1 MATIIN
7 KDDLLKVAQA
17 MTKEERLK
25 LIAEIA
31 VLPDEE
37 HLPRTIETVGTT
49 EDFDEEVMKIAN
61 EFMDE
66 YSDLLRRLA
75 E

>member
-1 MATIIN
+1 MATIIK
-7 KDDLLKVAQA
+7 KDELLKAAQA

-31 VLPDEE
+31 ALPDEE
-37 HLPRTIETVGTT
+37 PTPRTVETVGTA
-49 EDFDEEVMKIAN
+49 EDFDEKVMRTARQI
-61 EFMDE
+61 MDK
-66 YSDLLRRLA
+66 YSNLLRRLA

>member
-1 MATIIN
+1 MATTLQ
-7 KDDLLKVAQA
+7 KDDILKAAQA

-31 VLPDEE
+31 TLPDEE
-37 HLPRTIETVGTT
+37 FLPRTSETAGAA
-49 EDFDEEVMKIAN
+49 EDFDEEVRKTARQ
-61 EFMDE
+61 FMDKH
-66 YSDLLRRLA
+66 SNLLRRLA

>member
-1 MATIIN
+1 MATTLQ
-7 KDDLLKVAQA
+7 KDDILKAAQA

-31 VLPDEE
+31 TLPDEE
-37 HLPRTIETVGTT
+37 PLPQTVETA
-49 EDFDEEVMKIAN
+49 DDAANFNEEVMKTARQ
-61 EFMDE
+61 FMDKH
-66 YSDLLRRLA
+66 SDLLRRLA

>member
-1 MATIIN
+1 MATTLQ
-7 KDDLLKVAQA
+7 KDEILKAAQA

-31 VLPDEE
+31 TLPDEE
-37 HLPRTIETVGTT
+37 IPPRTAETAGAA
-49 EDFDEEVMKIAN
+49 EDFDEEVMKTARQ
-61 EFMDE
+61 FMDKH
-66 YSDLLRRLA
+66 SNLLRRLA

>member
-1 MATIIN
+1 MATTLQ
-7 KDDLLKVAQA
+7 KDDILKAAQS

-31 VLPDEE
+31 ALPDEE
-37 HLPRTIETVGTT
+37 LLPRTVETADVAAN
-49 EDFDEEVMKIAN
+49 FDEEVMKTARQL
-61 EFMDE
+61 MDKH
-66 YSDLLRRLA
+66 SDLLRRLA

>member
-1 MATIIN
+1 MATTLQ
-7 KDDLLKVAQA
+7 KDDILKAAQA

-31 VLPDEE
+31 ELPDEE
-37 HLPRTIETVGTT
+37 LLPRTADTASAT
-49 EDFDEEVMKIAN
+49 EDFDEEVMRIAN